1 MQFYGEF
8 WSMIPRNTKTSFN
21 TRIGEIFFS
30 ASSESEKNFPDFKI
44 YVTSTEPEKRR
55 QRLEHHHT
63 ECEISMIVSGECY
76 WNIGDKIYHGNE
88 GDIFLI
94 SSNENHYLPEI
105 LGDDPLLLLNIL
117 FETRFIWSPG
127 EDRFN
132 LRYLSIFLDHDD
144 SFSNVIPKDH
154 PVAKTIYTL
163 MDEIY
168 NECLSQEAEY
178 QLVVKA
184 KLMLILA
191 ALGRYYGIA
200 SLPSVPVKYR
210 QHLKQLDQALTFI
223 NKNLTGT
230 LSLEQIAKEACMS
243 KSYFSTMFR
252 KMNGI
257 SVWDYITRKRVG
269 LSMQYLKDSDLSVL
283 AVAEKCGF
291 SSISNFNR
299 SFREITGT
307 SPSTYRKEYAE
318 GPADNYSH

>member
-1 MQFYGEF
+1 MQ
-8 WSMIPRNTKTSFN
+8 MIPRNTKTSVN

-30 ASSESEKNFPDFKI
+30 ASSENENNYPDFKI
-44 YVTSTEPEKRR
+44 YVTSTEPARR
-55 QRLEHHHT
+55 NQRLEHHHT

-76 WNIGDKIYHGNE
+76 WCIGDKIYHGNE

-105 LGDDPLLLLNIL
+105 LGEDPLLLLDIL
-117 FETRFIWSPG
+117 FETRFIWYPG

-144 SFSNVIPKDH
+144 SFSNVIPKDD
-154 PVAKTIYTL
+154 PVAKTIYNL

-168 NECLSQEAEY
+168 DECLNQEAEY

-200 SLPSVPVKYR
+200 SLPTVPVKYR
-210 QHLKQLDQALTFI
+210 QHLKQLDQALSFI
-223 NKNLTGT
+223 NKNLTEN
-230 LSLEQIAKEACMS
+230 LSLERIAKEACMS
-243 KSYFSTMFR
+243 KSYFSTIFR

-257 SVWDYITRKRVG
+257 SVWDYITRKRVD
-269 LSMQYLKDSDLSVL
+269 LAMQLLRDSDLSVL

-299 SFREITGT
+299 CFREATGT
-307 SPSTYRKEYAE
+307 SPRIYRKEFAE
-318 GPADNYSH
+318 NKAE

>member
-1 MQFYGEF
+1 ML
-8 WSMIPRNTKTSFN
+8 PRNTKTSFN

-30 ASSESEKNFPDFKI
+30 TSSESEKNFPDFKI

-55 QRLEHHHT
+55 QQLEHHHT
-63 ECEISMIVSGECY
+63 ECEISMIFSGECY
-76 WNIGDKIYHGNE
+76 WNIEGKIYHGNE

-94 SSNENHYLPEI
+94 GSNENHYMPEI
-105 LGDDPLLLLNIL
+105 LGEEPLLLLDIL

-132 LRYLSIFLDHDD
+132 LRYLSIFLDHDA

-154 PVAKTIYTL
+154 PVAQTIYHL

-168 NECLSQEAEY
+168 NECLDQEAEY

-200 SLPSVPVKYR
+200 SLPTVPVKYR
-210 QHLKQLDQALTFI
+210 QHLKQLDQALSFI
-223 NKNLTGT
+223 NQNLTED
-230 LSLEQIAKEACMS
+230 LSLERIARAACMS
-243 KSYFSTMFR
+243 KSYFSTIFR

-257 SVWDYITRKRVG
+257 SVWDYITRKRVD
-269 LSMQYLKDSDLSVL
+269 LAVQYLQDSELPIL

-299 SFREITGT
+299 CFREVTGT
-307 SPSTYRKEYAE
+307 APSACRRAKKNSE
-318 GPADNYSH
+318 